1 MHHCQEPPRPITFG
15 EYFPNLLYTKFSCD
29 GTKYLCCNVNE
40 KEAKDANPSY
50 QSSKDALKSSP
61 KVENPSCP
69 SPKDVSYESPG
80 VEYACMAKIT
90 FSNDDLLFGD
100 TFYNRPLF
108 MVGFAH
114 EKWVN
119 KILVDGGSL
128 INILSIR
135 PMK

>member
-1 MHHCQEPPRPITFG
+1 
-15 EYFPNLLYTKFSCD
+15 
-29 GTKYLCCNVNE
+29 
-40 KEAKDANPSY
+40 
-50 QSSKDALKSSP
+50 
-61 KVENPSCP
+61 
-69 SPKDVSYESPG
+69 
-80 VEYACMAKIT
+80 MAKIT

-135 PMK
+135 PME